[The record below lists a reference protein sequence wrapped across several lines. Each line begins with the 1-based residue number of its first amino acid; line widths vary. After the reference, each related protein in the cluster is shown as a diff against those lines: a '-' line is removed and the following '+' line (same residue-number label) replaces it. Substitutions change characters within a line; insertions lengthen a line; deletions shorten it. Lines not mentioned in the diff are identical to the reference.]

1 MERRG
6 RGWVGWGAG
15 TQFYGVKNITDI
27 KRQGLE
33 FMSSLMDKKNTFLC
47 TQYFNWGTVYTRLQ
61 TAMQGKR
68 KHWFIVNVLT
78 LLT

>member
-33 FMSSLMDKKNTFLC
+33 FMSSPMDKKIPF
-47 TQYFNWGTVYTRLQ
+47 
-61 TAMQGKR
+61 
-68 KHWFIVNVLT
+68 
-78 LLT
+78 

>member
-15 TQFYGVKNITDI
+15 TQLYGVKNITDI

-33 FMSSLMDKKNTFLC
+33 FMSSLMDKKIPFYALNILIREPFTHVYKQLC
-47 TQYFNWGTVYTRLQ
+47 KGSENIGLS
-61 TAMQGKR
+61 
-68 KHWFIVNVLT
+68 
-78 LLT
+78 